1 MAKVIL
7 HGPDYSTQVRTIR
20 LCLAEKGIDYEL
32 EPVDILRGGNRKP
45 EFLKLQPF
53 GQVPV
58 LVHDD
63 FMLYETSAIA
73 RYVDEA
79 FKGPKLQPSDKKA
92 AARMNQLISI
102 IEMHGYG
109 PIISEIVTLRVREAF
124 LHQKLDIEDLRKA
137 AGPARHCLT
146 VVEGLMADGDF
157 LVGKAV
163 SLADLYLAPM
173 ISYFNKVPEG
183 KAIMGRLP
191 KLTTWWESF
200 LKRPAMAETVP
211 QTNAV

>member
-173 ISYFNKVPEG
+173 ISYFNKTPEG

>member
-20 LCLAEKGIDYEL
+20 LCLVEKGVDYEL

-45 EFLKLQPF
+45 DFLKLQPF

-109 PIISEIVTLRVREAF
+109 PIINEIVTLRVREAF

-137 AGPARHCLT
+137 AAPARHCLT
-146 VVEGLMADGDF
+146 VIEGLMADGDF

-173 ISYFNKVPEG
+173 ISYFNKTPEG

-191 KLTTWWESF
+191 KLTAWWESF